1 MSAIG
6 IGVAAIAAFII
17 SFVFYA
23 LVPSGPAPRPEAAEP
38 TPDRPAPWQ
47 IVIELLRSAITAT
60 LVAGLLI
67 ATDENG
73 PTARALLGLVLWA
86 LPLVLL
92 TGSVVWERVPV
103 RNAALHAGDWLIK
116 LLAIGAIVGAFA

>member
-6 IGVAAIAAFII
+6 IGVAAIAAFFI

-47 IVIELLRSAITAT
+47 IVIELLRDRRKRPDSGRTSRTCALGA
-60 LVAGLLI
+60 
-67 ATDENG
+67 
-73 PTARALLGLVLWA
+73 TARAADGLGRLGTGPCTQRRAPCRRLA
-86 LPLVLL
+86 DQTSCYRRHRRRLRL
-92 TGSVVWERVPV
+92 TDLGTPTENRP
-103 RNAALHAGDWLIK
+103 
-116 LLAIGAIVGAFA
+116 